1 MDKKNKKTWVK
12 NKILANY
19 EKKIFP
25 FKVKKFENFH
35 QFQNEG
41 GQCYPLGE
49 WGTKSQEP
57 IGFYID
63 YKNSY

>member
-1 MDKKNKKTWVK
+1 MRKKN
-12 NKILANY
+12 
-19 EKKIFP
+19 FP

-49 WGTKSQEP
+49 WGTESQEP